1 MICINARTR
10 RAGLIFRWAEPFASG
25 ERARRA
31 DQMDVYQILM
41 QDHRLTEQIFSD
53 LEKTTAEEIE
63 PRDQLFEK
71 LRKGLE
77 DHNVIEEEIFYPEIE
92 KSSAMKALV
101 ADAFEEHAEFD
112 AILQEIA
119 ELPVNKDEWL
129 ERICELRELVREHVR
144 KEENRMFPAA
154 RRLLEETH
162 AAELGRKV
170 AQRKQEQTD
179 GSLER
184 QRRD

>member
-1 MICINARTR
+1 
-10 RAGLIFRWAEPFASG
+10 
-25 ERARRA
+25 
-31 DQMDVYQILM
+31 MDVYQILM

-53 LEKTTAEEIE
+53 LENTTAEEVE
-63 PRDQLFEK
+63 RREQLFER

-77 DHNVIEEEIFYPEIE
+77 DHNVVEEEIFYPEIE
-92 KSSAMKALV
+92 KLSATKALV
-101 ADAFEEHAEFD
+101 ADAFDEHAEFD

-119 ELPVNKDEWL
+119 ELSVDKNEWL
-129 ERICELRELVREHVR
+129 ERICELRERVREHVR
-144 KEENRMFPAA
+144 KEEDRMFPAS

-170 AQRKQEQTD
+170 AQRKQERTD